1 MKGYVYLLVLQG
13 VFGGWDTVWYH
24 EWKQR
29 LASRPSAF
37 RELRLHSVRDFIY
50 AVLFASLA
58 WVEWNGTWTLL
69 LGALLLA
76 EVVITLLDFL
86 EEDTTRTLPAGERV
100 MHALMGIVYGAFLA
114 FFIPEMCVWFVRPSR
129 FTPTSFGMWSWLMTA
144 MAIGVSASGVRDLV
158 ASSVL
163 SKSDHTVMSS
173 VT

>member
-1 MKGYVYLLVLQG
+1 MKGYVYLLVLQS
-13 VFGGWDTVWYH
+13 VLGGWDTLWYH

-29 LASRPSAF
+29 LASRPSAI

-50 AVLFASLA
+50 AILFASLA
-58 WVEWNGTWTLL
+58 WVEWHGTWALL

-86 EEDTTRTLPAGERV
+86 EEDNTRKLPGGERV

-114 FFIPEMCVWFVRPSR
+114 LFIPEILVWFARPSAIA
-129 FTPTSFGMWSWLMTA
+129 PTSFGLWSWLMTA
-144 MAIGVSASGVRDLV
+144 MALGVTASGVRDLA

-163 SKSDHTVMSS
+163 SKAGHTVTST
-173 VT
+173 VR